1 MFDITFH
8 QVEYKGRFFWAV
20 PLKTR
25 YKTFPVHLTI
35 PYYILAVE
43 FFNLFPSLIIFW
55 LLKCGPRMLHV
66 APKMCGKNDEHVF
79 PPPRA
84 LRRLGWVSLVEW
96 YAGGILNVLVGL
108 DAKNDVLVGAAPRL
122 LAQEQTRGQA
132 RRLAHDRH
140 VVRPPRLTV
149 FVRHSVTPAGGAVPD
164 ALLGPDG

>member
-1 MFDITFH
+1 
-8 QVEYKGRFFWAV
+8 
-20 PLKTR
+20 
-25 YKTFPVHLTI
+25 
-35 PYYILAVE
+35 
-43 FFNLFPSLIIFW
+43 
-55 LLKCGPRMLHV
+55 MLHV
-66 APKMCGKNDEHVF
+66 APKMCGKNDEHIF
-79 PPPRA
+79 PLPPSECWG
-84 LRRLGWVSLVEW
+84 GWDGFRWWSGTRE
-96 YAGGILNVLVGL
+96 GFLNVLVGL